1 MDSSWVSKAV
11 SNPQWLSHA
20 RLRRSFRN
28 QPMARDPDVVFLLSV
43 ALSAFLA
50 SQLALTLLRAMH
62 LKLRKLALSTKEHPN
77 ETTGL
82 WKEPHFCGH
91 PDLAPKVPDTS
102 RRLIGRHNDP
112 SMQPETKER
121 VGDPLFF
128 GISTSSLA
136 AKVIAI
142 NIAGKGAI
150 RGRLI
155 FY

>member
-50 SQLALTLLRAMH
+50 SQLALTLLRAKHFKM
-62 LKLRKLALSTKEHPN
+62 RKLAISTKEHQK

-102 RRLIGRHNDP
+102 RRLAGTTIK
-112 SMQPETKER
+112 QPETNKQNSGR
-121 VGDPLFF
+121 
-128 GISTSSLA
+128 STFLRHLDIFVSSE
-136 AKVIAI
+136 
-142 NIAGKGAI
+142 G
-150 RGRLI
+150 
-155 FY
+155 YCH